1 MYAFLYLTTW
11 SVLLL
16 TAENLLRAAGLTVP
30 LLGFFLAAAALAVS
44 PHMALFFA
52 FVFGIM
58 LDFAA
63 GYSAPWSGILL
74 PLLTVPAFLMKG
86 KRGSSG
92 VMEFLGGA
100 LIPPVMAL
108 PHLRSVFTTPEGFA
122 SLFATCL
129 LGAVLFPVMLVLVTR
144 SAVRLR
150 MGAAGTERGNW

>member
-1 MYAFLYLTTW
+1 MFAFFYMTFW

-16 TAENLLRAAGLTVP
+16 TAENLLRAAGLTFP
-30 LLGFFLAAAALAVS
+30 LLGFFLAAASLAVS
-44 PHMALFFA
+44 ARMALVFA

-74 PLLTVPAFLMKG
+74 PLLTVPAFLLRG

-100 LIPPVMAL
+100 MIPLVMAL
-108 PHLRSVFTTPEGFA
+108 PHLRSVLTTPEGFA

-129 LGAVLFPVMLVLVTR
+129 LGAVLFPVMLALVTR

-150 MGAAGTERGNW
+150 MGTAGTGRGDW